1 MNIELG
7 FPTGGIELA
16 KISSVSDKKCGG
28 KVFFVDEITTQLE
41 VDGEIDKQLSG
52 GDLHNRN
59 CVRCNYPVRHK
70 DNKHL
75 DN

>member
-1 MNIELG
+1 
-7 FPTGGIELA
+7 LA
-16 KISSVSDKKCGG
+16 KISSASDKKCGC

-41 VDGEIDKQLSG
+41 VNEEIDKQLSG

-59 CVRCNYPVRHK
+59 RVRFNYPERHK
-70 DNKHL
+70 DHKHL